1 MKQTFFFLCF
11 CLCFMAGS
19 AQDSRSTFGINY
31 QYALPMGAFKNDFI
45 KDGSLRG
52 IGADLLYTINP
63 KWRVGGAVSYQ
74 DFYQKTPRS
83 LYTMEDGSTL
93 SAVTSN
99 SLQNTTLMAKGMFLP
114 SPEKRLKPY
123 ISAGVGVNMAQVSQ
137 MLGQFDNIN
146 DVNFGLAA
154 QGGAGIMYGLGEKQR
169 THLNAGVMYN
179 YLPFNRHDI
188 GGLSNITFGVGA
200 RFTLKQNNNPRGSR
214 YDNDDDWNRGRR
226 PRHYGW

>member
-11 CLCFMAGS
+11 CLCVMAAS
-19 AQDSRSTFGINY
+19 AQDSRSTVGINY

-45 KDGSLRG
+45 KNGSPRG
-52 IGADLLYTINP
+52 VAIDMMYTLNP

-74 DFYQKTPRS
+74 DFYQKTPRA

-123 ISAGVGVNMAQVSQ
+123 LSAGLGVNMAQVNQ
-137 MLGQFDNIN
+137 TLGMFDNIN

-154 QGGAGIMYGLGEKQR
+154 QGGAGVMYGLGAAQR
-169 THLNAGVMYN
+169 THLTAGVMYN
-179 YLPFNRHDI
+179 YLPFNKHDI
-188 GGLSNITFGVGA
+188 GGLSNVAFGVGA

-214 YDNDDDWNRGRR
+214 NDDDDWNRGRR
-226 PRHYGW
+226 MPRRYGW